1 MIKSCKT
8 HCGEKINYESVEF
21 SDGFVYELPKNNDG
35 TVHQCPIIELVMEEE
50 FLYVD
55 EGIALT
61 YLKKYGNPEHLSQK
75 LFEMQFDIGDPLTLN
90 DVMFEGQLELLD
102 GTSHPANRNSTL
114 NDQVLQGNGKFL
126 LTSLQLFCN
135 VFSTP
140 FFKIGFP
147 EYQKEKTDLFFKCP
161 TVKIYHLEVLGKL
174 YDILGMFPD
183 SKKCYMLQYEITGE
197 SELVDAVKILEQ
209 KMASTLDNANL
220 KYYNKKDIPIDDVVV
235 AVEKTEKNIKNYIN
249 SLNLD
254 WKKVFENY
262 PKMEENHEKTR
273 KDDENSLLS
282 VNDEGFTDTM
292 GWMDLINVISYAS
305 KNYPELKIPFNMIY
319 SMHPIRITRNRFGH
333 KRDFDSDSLQ
343 KEMNIAF
350 WNCKFIDGHIEE
362 YFKNVDLS

>member
-35 TVHQCPIIELVMEEE
+35 TVHQCPIVELMIEEE

-55 EGIALT
+55 ENTTLT
-61 YLKKYGNPEHLSQK
+61 YLKKYGDPEHLSQK
-75 LFEMQFDIGDPLTLN
+75 LFEMQFDIDDPLTLN

-102 GTSHPANRNSTL
+102 GTSHPSHRNSTL

-174 YDILGMFPD
+174 YDIL
-183 SKKCYMLQYEITGE
+183 
-197 SELVDAVKILEQ
+197 
-209 KMASTLDNANL
+209 
-220 KYYNKKDIPIDDVVV
+220 
-235 AVEKTEKNIKNYIN
+235 
-249 SLNLD
+249 
-254 WKKVFENY
+254 
-262 PKMEENHEKTR
+262 
-273 KDDENSLLS
+273 
-282 VNDEGFTDTM
+282 
-292 GWMDLINVISYAS
+292 
-305 KNYPELKIPFNMIY
+305 
-319 SMHPIRITRNRFGH
+319 
-333 KRDFDSDSLQ
+333 
-343 KEMNIAF
+343 
-350 WNCKFIDGHIEE
+350 
-362 YFKNVDLS
+362 